1 MPPEARPK
9 LHYIFTYPFRKWVT
23 GFDDRVLAS
32 LLPSLSSTWEEEGPA
47 NRNYTFSLRYTE
59 LSWQVWAET
68 ITPRVRSTLVQWKEF
83 AERHQM
89 EVLDGYEV
97 DIRDV
102 AIPSEGLDESN
113 CYT

>member
-9 LHYIFTYPFRKWVT
+9 LHYIFTYSFRRRVT
-23 GFDDRVLAS
+23 DFDERLLAA
-32 LLPSLSSTWEEEGPA
+32 LLPSLLSTWEEEGPV
-47 NRNYTFSLRYTE
+47 NRNCTFSLRYTE
-59 LSWQVWAET
+59 LSWPAWAET

-102 AIPSEGLDESN
+102 AILSEGLDESY